1 MIDNNRVLT
10 VTDVQNMSDTG
21 VYQCMSENSEGVLLK
36 EAILKVNG
44 KVSQWL
50 LDGIFLIIDF
60 HSVKSSEE
68 QFMFSSLAIFYV
80 QHYSEHVDIR

>member
-10 VTDVQNMSDTG
+10 VTDVQNVSDTG
-21 VYQCMSENSEGVLLK
+21 VYQCMSVNSEGVLLK

-50 LDGIFLIIDF
+50 LDGIFF
-60 HSVKSSEE
+60 
-68 QFMFSSLAIFYV
+68 
-80 QHYSEHVDIR
+80 IR

>member
-10 VTDVQNMSDTG
+10 VTDVQNVSDTG
-21 VYQCMSENSEGVLLK
+21 AYQCMSENSVGVLLK

-50 LDGIFLIIDF
+50 LDGI
-60 HSVKSSEE
+60 KSSEE